1 MQLSSRQCSSA
12 AAQQACTIRRP
23 FAAAAAAAP
32 ALIRRQAHSSRTAAV
47 TAFAAYQGFSTAA
60 AAASNRQLSS
70 SASRRASRSSRLVVR
85 ANWGAPVEF
94 SSAKVVSNSRVAE
107 KLHKVVVDV
116 GELAGGYQKG
126 GQFMQIKVGEG
137 KPGFFAIS
145 SPPDPNNQGLL
156 EFLIKAQGE
165 AAEALAALSAGAE
178 VSVSPVQ
185 GKGFPVE
192 KIPAEAN
199 PTVLLFAT
207 GSGISPIKALIESGQ
222 LEADKR
228 SDVRLYYGTRDA
240 DHTAFAECIP
250 AWEKSGV
257 KVIQVYSN
265 DADNSTKYVQDVFKA
280 QPGLGSADKG
290 KGVGVVLCGHKDMCN
305 AVKEIVAAEGVEA
318 DKVLLN
324 F

>member
-1 MQLSSRQCSSA
+1 
-12 AAQQACTIRRP
+12 
-23 FAAAAAAAP
+23 
-32 ALIRRQAHSSRTAAV
+32 
-47 TAFAAYQGFSTAA
+47 
-60 AAASNRQLSS
+60 
-70 SASRRASRSSRLVVR
+70 
-85 ANWGAPVEF
+85 VEF
-94 SSAKVVSNSRVAE
+94 SSAKVVSNSKVAE

-116 GELAGGYQKG
+116 GDLAGGYSKG

-165 AAEALAALSAGAE
+165 AAEAIAALGSGAE
-178 VSVSPVQ
+178 VSVSPVM

-192 KIPAEAN
+192 KIPAEGN

-207 GSGISPIKALIESGQ
+207 GSGISPIKALIESGN

-228 SDVRLYYGTRDA
+228 TDVRLYYGTRDA
-240 DHTAFAECIP
+240 GHTAFADRIP
-250 AWEKSGV
+250 AWEKAGV
-257 KVIQVYSN
+257 KVIQVFSN
-265 DADNSTKYVQDVFKA
+265 DGADGTKYVQDVFKA
-280 QPGLGSADKG
+280 ETGLSGADKS
-290 KGVGVVLCGHKDMCN
+290 GVGVVLCGHKDMCN
-305 AVKEIVAAEGVEA
+305 AIKEIVAAEGVGA